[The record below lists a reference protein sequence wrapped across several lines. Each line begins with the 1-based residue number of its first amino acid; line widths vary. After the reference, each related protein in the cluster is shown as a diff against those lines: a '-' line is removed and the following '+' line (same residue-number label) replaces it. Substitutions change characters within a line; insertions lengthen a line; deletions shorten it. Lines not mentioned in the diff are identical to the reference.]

1 MNLFRVLIALV
12 SALVLQF
19 GGASAS
25 FGRDDVPRLAEIA
38 VADLPAESRHTLSLI
53 KKGGPYPYERDG
65 VTFGNFEK
73 LLPIKAK
80 GHYREFTVST
90 PGARDRGARRIVAG
104 KDGELFYTA
113 DHYKSFK
120 RIRE

>member
-1 MNLFRVLIALV
+1 MNLLRLFVALIIAL
-12 SALVLQF
+12 
-19 GGASAS
+19 GGVSAS
-25 FGRDDVPRLAEIA
+25 FSRDQAPRLPDIA
-38 VADLPAESRHTLSLI
+38 VADLPPEGRHTLSLI
-53 KKGGPYPYERDG
+53 KKGGPFPYDRDG

-73 LLPIKAK
+73 LLPIKAR
-80 GHYREFTVST
+80 GHYREFTVQT
-90 PGARDRGARRIVAG
+90 PGARNRGARRIVAG